1 MKVVTPF
8 EVAELNTKI
17 SEAGISCHVHLTDA
31 CGAQSL
37 SLEGEAGACAAARP
51 LITSFFAERG
61 MEPVFTEAGT
71 FFTLK

>member
-1 MKVVTPF
+1 MKIVTPF
-8 EVAELNTKI
+8 EVAELNAKI

-37 SLEGEAGACAAARP
+37 SLEGESSACAAARP
-51 LITSFFAERG
+51 LVISFFAERG
-61 MEPVFTEAGT
+61 MEPVFTETGA